1 MSKTLDALALA
12 DLLPSSISAD
22 GKVAAAAQAIDPE
35 LRAVTAAAGTLPI
48 LSRIDELPEEL
59 IDLLAWQWHVDLYE
73 TTLTLREK
81 RETVK
86 RLLLMHRYKGTRRA
100 VDEALAPINYQV
112 SINEATGEPFL
123 FDVDLYV
130 DVEVDLAEARD
141 RCIRYVNIAKPA
153 SRHLRNIDVHYNN
166 EPSTGTFYAGSV
178 LTGYIDVMIDGTR
191 S

>member
-1 MSKTLDALALA
+1 MSKTLSALALA
-12 DLLPSSISAD
+12 DILPPSISGD
-22 GKVAAAAQAIDPE
+22 GNVAAGAQAIDPE
-35 LRAVTAAAGTLPI
+35 LHALVAAAGTLPI

-73 TTLTLREK
+73 NTLTLREK

-86 RLLLMHRYKGTRRA
+86 RLLLIHRYKGTRKA
-100 VDEALAPINYQV
+100 VNESLAPINYEV

-123 FDVDLYV
+123 FDIDLYV

-141 RCIRYVNIAKPA
+141 RCIRYVNVAKPV

-178 LTGYIDVMIDGTR
+178 LTGYVDVMIDA
-191 S
+191 SNA

>member
-12 DLLPSSISAD
+12 ELLPSSIAGDAQVGS
-22 GKVAAAAQAIDPE
+22 AAQAIDPE
-35 LRAVTAAAGTLPI
+35 LHAVADFARTLPI

-86 RLLLMHRYKGTRRA
+86 RLLLMHRYKGTRKA
-100 VDEALAPINYQV
+100 VDEALAPINYEV

-141 RCIRYVNIAKPA
+141 RCIRYVNIAKPV
-153 SRHLRNIDVHYNN
+153 SRHLRNIDVHYNT

-178 LTGYIDVMIDGTR
+178 LTGYIDVMIDATR

>member
-1 MSKTLDALALA
+1 MSKTLNALALV
-12 DLLPSSISAD
+12 DLLPSSISGD
-22 GKVAAAAQAIDPE
+22 EQVTDAAQAIDPE
-35 LRAVTAAAGTLPI
+35 LHAVADFARTLPI

-100 VDEALAPINYQV
+100 VDEALAPINYEV

-123 FDVDLYV
+123 FDLDLYV
-130 DVEVDLAEARD
+130 DVEVDLSEARD

-153 SRHLRNIDVHYNN
+153 SRHLRNINAYYNN
-166 EPSTGTFYAGSV
+166 EPSIGTFYAGSL
-178 LTGYIDVMIDGTR
+178 LTGYIDVMIDATR
-191 S
+191 A